1 MKETP
6 LSPEHGRRTNV
17 AQAKLVPATKIGGS
31 ASGGEKRSSYGPSL
45 LHSPGRLL
53 EPLLNEISR
62 PGRRAFLLPA
72 LDVPA
77 VAPERLLPAEM
88 IRQEPAPLPEVS
100 ERDLVKHFMRLA
112 HLNFSVET
120 NFYPLGSC
128 TMKHNPKVNEEIA
141 ALSGFSRVQP
151 YTPEEGTQGLL
162 RLLFDLEQLMREI
175 LGMDAVTL
183 QPAAGAHG
191 ELTALFMAK
200 AYHESKGHPRH
211 KVVVPDSAH
220 GTNPAS
226 ASLCGFEVVEIVSTN
241 RGRTSLKALA
251 SAVDQ
256 DTAVFMMTN
265 PNTLGLF
272 EEEVLEIAQLVHEKG
287 GLMYL
292 DGANM
297 NALLGLYRPGDIGFD
312 MVHVNIHKTFSIPHG
327 SGGPGGGPVGVKAHL
342 KPFLP
347 GPVVVEQ
354 GEKYSLVSPGP
365 SSIGRIRSF
374 FGNTGA
380 LVRAHAYIR
389 ALGKE
394 GLRQVA
400 EGAILNANYLKSLL
414 KGIYPIPVDEP
425 CMHEFVASASEL
437 KNGCGVKAMDIA
449 KRLLDYGFY
458 APTICFPLIVPEA
471 LMIEPSE
478 TESREVLE
486 AFADAL
492 AAIAQEAKAN
502 PGRVQGAP
510 HRMPVT
516 RLDEVLAAREPNL
529 RWKTGA

>member
-1 MKETP
+1 MKPSVRPEPGSTELTTGFDPVRPSTP
-6 LSPEHGRRTNV
+6 
-17 AQAKLVPATKIGGS
+17 
-31 ASGGEKRSSYGPSL
+31 
-45 LHSPGRLL
+45 HSPGRLL
-53 EPLLNEISR
+53 EPLLVEIGR
-62 PGRRAFLLPA
+62 PGRRAFTLPP

-77 VAPERLLPAEM
+77 VAPEKLLPVEYL
-88 IRQEPAPLPEVS
+88 RQDPAPLPEVS
-100 ERDLVKHFMRLA
+100 ERDLVKHYLRLA
-112 HLNFSVET
+112 HLNFSGET

-128 TMKHNPKVNEEIA
+128 TMKYNPKVNEEIA
-141 ALSGFSRVQP
+141 GLTGFSKVHP
-151 YTPEEGTQGLL
+151 YAPEEGIQGTL
-162 RLLFDLEQLMREI
+162 RLLYELEQLFKEI
-175 LGMDAVTL
+175 LGMEAVTL

-191 ELTALFMAK
+191 ELTALLMAK
-200 AYHESKGHPRH
+200 AYHASQGNRRT

-226 ASLCGFEVVEIVSTN
+226 ASLCGFEVVEIPSTP
-241 RGRTSLKALA
+241 RGRTSLKTLA
-251 SAVDQ
+251 SKIDE
-256 DTAVFMMTN
+256 DLAVFMMTH

-272 EEEVLEIAQLVHEKG
+272 EEEVLEIAHLVHERG

-297 NALLGLYRPGDIGFD
+297 NALLGLYRPGDLGFD

-327 SGGPGGGPVGVKAHL
+327 SGGPGGGPVGVQGPL
-342 KPFLP
+342 RPFLP
-347 GPVVVEQ
+347 GPIVVRNQ
-354 GEKYSLVSPGP
+354 EKYRLASPGS
-365 SSIGRIRSF
+365 SSIGRVRSF

-389 ALGKE
+389 ALGGE

-400 EGAILNANYLKSLL
+400 EGAILNANYLKALL
-414 KGIYPIPVDEP
+414 KGVYPIPVDEP
-425 CMHEFVASASEL
+425 CMHEFVASADEL
-437 KNGCGVKAMDIA
+437 KSRYGVKAMDIA

-478 TESREVLE
+478 TESPEVLE
-486 AFADAL
+486 AFANAL
-492 AAIAQEAKAN
+492 IAIAQEAKTN
-502 PGRVQGAP
+502 PGKVQGAP

-529 RWKTGA
+529 RWTHTRHCEER

>member
-1 MKETP
+1 MEAEFRRGGVRDEVAVTKEPLLPTP
-6 LSPEHGRRTNV
+6 STP
-17 AQAKLVPATKIGGS
+17 
-31 ASGGEKRSSYGPSL
+31 
-45 LHSPGRLL
+45 HSPGRLL
-53 EPLLNEISR
+53 EPLLSDLHR
-62 PGRRAFLLPA
+62 PGRRAFNLPT
-72 LDVPA
+72 LDVPS
-77 VAPERLLPAEM
+77 VPLERM
-88 IRQEPAPLPEVS
+88 IPPPMLRKDPAPLPEVS

-112 HLNFSVET
+112 HLNFSGET

-128 TMKHNPKVNEEIA
+128 TMKYNPKVNEEIA
-141 ALSGFSRVQP
+141 SVAGFSKVHP
-151 YTPEEGTQGLL
+151 YTPEENIQGML
-162 RLLFDLEQLMREI
+162 RLLAELEQLFKEI

-191 ELTALFMAK
+191 ELTALLVAK
-200 AYHESKGHPRH
+200 AYHEKKGRPRH

-226 ASLCGFEVVEIVSTN
+226 AALCGFDVVEVVSTA
-241 RGRTSLKALA
+241 RGRASLSALK
-251 SAVDQ
+251 SVVDE
-256 DTAVFMMTN
+256 DVAVFMMTN

-272 EEEVLEIAQLVHEKG
+272 EGEVLEIAKLVHEKG

-292 DGANM
+292 DGANL

-327 SGGPGGGPVGVKAHL
+327 SGGPGGGPVGVRAQL

-347 GPVVVEQ
+347 GPIVVEQ
-354 GEKYSLVSPGP
+354 KGIFRLASPGP
-365 SSIGRIRSF
+365 DSIGRVRSF

-380 LVRAHAYIR
+380 LVRAYAYIK

-394 GLRQVA
+394 GLRGVS
-400 EGAILNANYLKSLL
+400 EGAILNANYLKALL
-414 KGIYPIPVDEP
+414 KGHYPIPVDEP
-425 CMHEFVASASEL
+425 CMHEFVASAKEL
-437 KNGCGVKAMDIA
+437 KSRHGIKAMDIA

-458 APTICFPLIVPEA
+458 APTICFPLIVEEA
-471 LMIEPSE
+471 LMIEPTE

-492 AAIAQEAKAN
+492 IAIAQEAKAN
-502 PGRVQGAP
+502 PGKVQGAP

-516 RLDEVLAAREPNL
+516 RLDEVTAAREPNL
-529 RWKTGA
+529 RWR